1 MEKKV
6 YNEEDVKLIKRYRN
20 SVDSITKTVIRHNN
34 IKIPD
39 GYHVDHIFPVSYGR
53 LLNIPP
59 YVIAHIN
66 NIQILE
72 GTENMKKSNNVDT
85 IPMFIQQYMLGITKK
100 KLDEDYKNK
109 KKIGI
114 EMAKKNGVYKGRK
127 RGSCESEENF
137 LSKHKDVI
145 ELMVKGYSHTHIS
158 SITGKHVNTIT
169 KIRVIKEKLG
179 GVDKYR
185 EVEELLKKGY
195 APINITKIVG
205 IHFNTV
211 TKIKRIWEEV
221 KK

>member
-59 YVIAHIN
+59 HVIAHIN

-72 GTENMKKSNNVDT
+72 CTENIKKSNNVDY
-85 IPMFIQQYMLGITKK
+85 IPMFIQQYMIGITKK
-100 KLDEDYKNK
+100 KLDEEFKK
-109 KKIGI
+109 RKKIGI
-114 EMAKKNGVYKGRK
+114 EIAKKNGVYKGRK
-127 RGSCESEENF
+127 IGSCESEENF

-145 ELMVKGYSHTHIS
+145 ELMEKGYSHTHIS
-158 SITGKHVNTIT
+158 SITSKHVNTI
-169 KIRVIKEKLG
+169 
-179 GVDKYR
+179 
-185 EVEELLKKGY
+185 
-195 APINITKIVG
+195 
-205 IHFNTV
+205 

>member
-6 YNEEDVKLIKRYRN
+6 CSIEDVKLIKRYRTL
-20 SVDSITKTVIRHNN
+20 VDSITKTVIKHNN
-34 IKIPD
+34 IMIPD
-39 GYHVDHIFPVSYGR
+39 GYQVDHIFPVSYGR

-59 YVIAHIN
+59 HVIAHID

-72 GTENMKKSNNVDT
+72 RGENMKKSNIVDT

-114 EMAKKNGVYKGRK
+114 ENAKKNGVYKGRK
-127 RGSCESEENF
+127 RGSCESEEKF

-145 ELMVKGYSHTHIS
+145 ELMEKGYCHTHIS

-169 KIRVIKEKLG
+169 KIKVVKEKLG
-179 GVDKYR
+179 GIDKYK

-195 APINITKIVG
+195 NPINITKIVG
-205 IHFNTV
+205 IHFNTI
-211 TKIKRIWEEV
+211 TKIKRMME
-221 KK
+221 